1 MGCERLNGL
10 LSKGGRREFSFRDTK
25 NMVKLFIRKGVDVC
39 GCVARTGR
47 GRNSKVVN
55 QMTGIPEGT
64 ADKLRRERSGTWVVG
79 EAE

>member
-1 MGCERLNGL
+1 
-10 LSKGGRREFSFRDTK
+10 
-25 NMVKLFIRKGVDVC
+25 MVKLFIRKGVYVC
-39 GCVARTGR
+39 GCIAGTGR

-55 QMTGIPEGT
+55 QLTGIPEGT